1 MTTRT
6 GTEPETPGPPTSAR
20 TPRSPVDLLTGA
32 VGLLLLAVVLGA
44 VRVITDADRPGD
56 PEQLRT
62 LLPAGLLFTAALGA
76 NLVLVVL
83 VCYSALRTLF
93 LGELRALVRTL
104 AAVVSAY
111 ALTSLINA
119 SLAVLLDAEQQVAAF
134 LETPAD
140 LFTSAGLGYVAAVI
154 AFVRTMPTGQPRI
167 RAWLWG
173 GIVVATVCALLA
185 GVAGPLALLLTVV
198 VGVTCAALV
207 QYGIGT
213 SAPAPAL
220 GRMHAELHR
229 FGLTTVHIAPA
240 GTDEEGNLRYLAD
253 LDDGSRADLSV
264 LSSENT
270 SGFWRRLR
278 ELLLLR
284 GPVAPRV
291 LYGVRRRAEHAALMS
306 HAATRAGVLAPQ
318 VLAIGEL
325 GPGTVLLAREVVPGR
340 ALDDLTDDELTDA
353 LVDRCWAELARLHR
367 RRIAHGHLRGSTVG
381 VRTGP
386 SEDTR
391 IVLTG
396 MDRGT
401 VAAPPLKISL
411 DMAAMLTLLAM
422 RVGEER
428 AVESAVRALGVDGTG
443 ALLPFLQPA
452 GLPPHLR
459 ALLRSKDRSLLGRLR
474 ARIVATA
481 PEAPAAPARLE
492 RMRPRTIVSVV
503 VATAVGLVLVY
514 QLAGVDFATIREAN
528 LAWAAAALVMAT
540 ICMVA
545 AAMVLIGFVPIRLP
559 WWRTLLVQYAASYI
573 RIAAPAGLGSIAVN
587 SRFVIKAGAST
598 PLALSAVGL
607 SQLVGFLVH
616 VPLLLVF
623 AYLTGTSYWT
633 GFTPSPTVVA
643 LCIAASL
650 VVATV
655 FLLPRLRHA
664 IADRVRPYLQGIL
677 PRLLDT
683 LQNPTALSL
692 GLGGT
697 LLLTVAFIL
706 CLHFSVLAFTP
717 GAEQV
722 SLVAVAV
729 VFLAGNAVG
738 SAAPTPGGLGAV
750 EAALIGGLT
759 AVAGVPAAVALPAV
773 LLFRLLT
780 FWLPVLPGWA
790 AFSYLQ
796 RREAV

>member
-1 MTTRT
+1 MTTRID
-6 GTEPETPGPPTSAR
+6 TEPDIPDPPTAVR
-20 TPRSPVDLLTGA
+20 APRSPVDLLTGA
-32 VGLLLLAVVLGA
+32 VGLLLLALVLVA
-44 VRVITDADRPGD
+44 VRVVTDVDRPGD

-62 LLPAGLLFTAALGA
+62 LVPGGLLFTAALGA
-76 NLVLVVL
+76 NLTLVLL
-83 VCYSALRTLF
+83 VCYSALRALF
-93 LGELRALVRTL
+93 LGELRALARAVT
-104 AAVVSAY
+104 AVVLAY
-111 ALTSLINA
+111 SLTSLINS
-119 SLAVLLDAEQQVAAF
+119 SLAALFDVEQRVTE
-134 LETPAD
+134 LIDIPGD
-140 LFTSAGLGYVAAVI
+140 LFTSAGLGYVAAGI
-154 AFVRTMPTGQPRI
+154 AFVRTMPSGQPRI
-167 RAWLWG
+167 RTWMWG
-173 GIVVATVCALLA
+173 GVVTATVCALLA

-207 QYGIGT
+207 RYGIGT
-213 SAPAPAL
+213 SPLNPAL
-220 GRMHAELHR
+220 DRIHAELHR
-229 FGLTTVHIAPA
+229 FDLHAVHITPA
-240 GTDEEGNLRYLAD
+240 GIDEEGNLRYLAD
-253 LDDGSRADLSV
+253 LQDGSCVDLSV

-278 ELLLLR
+278 DLLLLR

-291 LYGVRRRAEHAALMS
+291 LYGLRRRAEHATLMA
-306 HAATRAGVLAPQ
+306 HAVTRAGVLVPQ

-325 GPGTVLLAREVVPGR
+325 GPGTILLAREVLPGR
-340 ALDDLTDDELTDA
+340 TLDDLTEDEFTDT
-353 LVDRCWAELARLHR
+353 LVDHCWAELSRLHH
-367 RRIAHGHLRGSTVG
+367 RRIAHGHLRSSTVG
-381 VRTGP
+381 IQEERGRKFRIFFTG
-386 SEDTR
+386 
-391 IVLTG
+391 V
-396 MDRGT
+396 DRGT
-401 VAAPPLKISL
+401 VAASSLKVSL
-411 DMAAMLTLLAM
+411 DTAAMLTLLAM
-422 RVGEER
+422 HVGEER
-428 AVESAVRALGVDGTG
+428 AVQSAVRAFGVAGTG

-459 ALLRSKDRSLLGRLR
+459 TLLRAKDRGLLGRLR
-474 ARIVATA
+474 EHITAMA

-492 RMRPRTIVSVV
+492 RMRPRTVVSVV
-503 VATAVGLVLVY
+503 VATAVGLVLLY
-514 QLAGVDFATIREAN
+514 QLAGVDFATIRGAD
-528 LAWAAAALVMAT
+528 LVWTTAALVMAT
-540 ICMVA
+540 ICMIA
-545 AAMVLIGFVPIRLP
+545 ATMVLIGFVPIRLP
-559 WWRTLLVQYAASYI
+559 WWRTFLVQYAASFV

-587 SRFVIKAGAST
+587 TRFVIKAGAPA

-607 SQLVGFLVH
+607 SQLVGLLVH
-616 VPLLLVF
+616 VPLLLIC

-643 LCIAASL
+643 LCIVVSV

-664 IADRVRPYLQGIL
+664 VVDRVRPYLQGVL

-683 LQNPTALSL
+683 LQNPTALSF

-706 CLHFSVLAFTP
+706 CLHFSVLAFIS

-750 EAALIGGLT
+750 EVALIGGLT
-759 AVAGVPAAVALPAV
+759 AVAGVPAVVALPAV